1 MSEADVREL
10 NPAEAAVLLDR
21 DPRAALI
28 DVRSRVEFDFV
39 GHPVGALHV
48 PWKEFP
54 DWAENPEFVLHVE
67 AALQGRARKDT
78 PLLCICRSG
87 TRSMAAAKALAAA
100 GYRAVY
106 NVAEGF
112 EGDIDE
118 NLHRGT
124 INGWRL
130 RGLPWEQT

>member
-54 DWAENPEFVLHVE
+54 D
-67 AALQGRARKDT
+67 
-78 PLLCICRSG
+78 
-87 TRSMAAAKALAAA
+87 
-100 GYRAVY
+100 
-106 NVAEGF
+106 
-112 EGDIDE
+112 
-118 NLHRGT
+118 
-124 INGWRL
+124 
-130 RGLPWEQT
+130 